1 MNYRH
6 SYVLSSGLLKPS
18 YAPEMRA
25 CTNVMVMRT
34 QQFNKANSERM
45 LMCFEDCKVF
55 LNYDIFYI
63 SDSYSQSLVC

>member
-6 SYVLSSGLLKPS
+6 LYVLSSGLLKPS
-18 YAPEMRA
+18 YAPEVRV

-34 QQFNKANSERM
+34 QQFNKANSECT

-55 LNYDIFYI
+55 LNYDIF
-63 SDSYSQSLVC
+63 